1 MPTTPFTPGT
11 GLTEK
16 DRKRPGSRP
25 LGSLVQET
33 FLPQGTNAMP
43 SSTPR
48 PGPWKENA
56 PKPQPPK
63 LQPQQQAPNAPAAP
77 QPAPAG
83 PAPLDVNGMGLEDAF
98 KATSRA
104 FAETDAAKDIQRR
117 AREQVAR
124 LKPNAPDFNSQYDS
138 IVMAARK
145 EYLDAVYDRMRS
157 SAQGRYKGTAGE
169 YNPEGWQKSEREALD
184 PYASRLGAL
193 PEWLVDSR
201 QMRFYNGYWD
211 RSGTEPRSVDEL
223 LEGAAL
229 AGVQDSGLSGK
240 ITYDRATIAPE
251 SVEDFYN
258 WISKGNF
265 TVPPQH
271 LAQITRQARSLQFTP
286 EQVQERKR
294 WLFGDSAPRL
304 GPRAYA
310 QAEAARNSLAVQS
323 LQADAVNAAI
333 AQYKADIMQNADALD
348 VRSMAAIHRETG
360 LFLPVAYGDPNGF
373 QQALATANDY
383 RGQLD
388 AIKQVRDF
396 ARQVGD
402 HGLVRPYS
410 QTGNVPLAFE
420 TTNAL
425 ARELGASTDD
435 IERRLN
441 WNSGLQPSKTAASS
455 YILGNL
461 SRTERAL
468 REQGSDKE
476 ADLLARVRAGVSRR
490 DIPEEELVARYKSLL
505 ASPDGVRGML
515 ETDPEMLG
523 AILAQAPYLKGN
535 EDLDVLGPGSVFLT
549 QAVAPIVASID
560 PTGVS
565 DAWAYRRQNEL
576 LNALGESQA
585 TDSIRTVNTIG
596 NTALPFLTGVLMPKV
611 PGLKLPGA
619 HPVLDKGLKYGPL
632 GVNYLTSWTAAA
644 STPEDI
650 KGNDQKREAL
660 RPAGVEAQRQAYTAL
675 SMLGEDNSPA
685 AQKVRWQHLGETDE
699 QRTLAA
705 AGMALL
711 DPTAENV
718 AAVLERLPEGAR
730 ADVAA
735 NIWREV
741 TKGMARSTVL
751 GSISNGDAGY
761 GLRTLLMGQ
770 DSADR
775 NVREAAM
782 GNLGLSPETAA
793 TLGYLSNYV
802 RPENVP
808 GTPYAPTTTER
819 RNASPMFQASADK
832 VDADNPSNRQV
843 QYDKRQDREKISEVP
858 IITPMVNKR
867 VEEDVLAPLDGV
879 YGKLMSGKELTKTDL
894 QVLIDLDEKYGSG
907 SGEESKWAEHMSP
920 EVRDRVD
927 QVTSAL
933 RRKLPGKII
942 MNPGL
947 WAQGGELLFR
957 QLGANSVGKFIGANP
972 WVVWVALAALAAG
985 GVGLAMSIFGGSRD
999 DEELKGIRYDRL

>member
-1 MPTTPFTPGT
+1 
-11 GLTEK
+11 
-16 DRKRPGSRP
+16 
-25 LGSLVQET
+25 
-33 FLPQGTNAMP
+33 
-43 SSTPR
+43 
-48 PGPWKENA
+48 
-56 PKPQPPK
+56 
-63 LQPQQQAPNAPAAP
+63 
-77 QPAPAG
+77 
-83 PAPLDVNGMGLEDAF
+83 MGLEDAF
-98 KATSRA
+98 KATSKA
-104 FAETDAAKDIQRR
+104 FAETDKAKDIQRR
-117 AREQVAR
+117 ARRQVAR
-124 LKPNAPDFNSQYDS
+124 LKKDSPDFNSQYDN

-145 EYLDAVYDRMRS
+145 EYLDAVYDRMRP

-169 YNPEGWQKSEREALD
+169 YSPEGWQKSEREALD

-211 RSGTEPRSVDEL
+211 RSGAAPNSIGEL
-223 LEGAAL
+223 LNGAAL
-229 AGVQDSGLSGK
+229 AGVQDSGLSGR

-251 SVEDFYN
+251 SVEGFYN
-258 WISKGNF
+258 RISKGDF
-265 TVPPQH
+265 TVPPQY
-271 LAQITRQARSLQFTP
+271 LAQITRQAASMQFTP

-294 WLFGDSAPRL
+294 WLFGDSATRL

-310 QAEAARNSLAVQS
+310 QGEAARHGLAVQS
-323 LQADAVNAAI
+323 LQADAVTAAI
-333 AQYKADIMQNADALD
+333 AQYKAGIMQNADALD

-410 QTGNVPLAFE
+410 QSGNVSWALG

-425 ARELGASTDD
+425 ARELGAATDD

-490 DIPEEELVARYKSLL
+490 DIPEEELVARYKSLM

-523 AILAQAPYLKGN
+523 AILAKAPYLKGN

-560 PTGVS
+560 PTGIS

-585 TDSIRTVNTIG
+585 TDNIRTVNTIG

-685 AQKVRWQHLGETDE
+685 AQKARWQHLGETDE

-718 AAVLERLPEGAR
+718 ATILERLPEGAR

-741 TKGMARSTVL
+741 TKGMARATVP

-802 RPENVP
+802 RPENMA
-808 GTPYAPTTTER
+808 GTPYAPTTAER

-832 VDADNPSNRQV
+832 VDADNPSNRQM

-867 VEEDVLAPLDGV
+867 VEENVLAPLDGV
-879 YGKLMSGKELTKTDL
+879 YRKLMSGKELTKTDL
-894 QVLIDLDEKYGSG
+894 QVLIDLDERYGSG
-907 SGEESKWAEHMSP
+907 SDQESGWGKRMSP

-927 QVTSAL
+927 RVASAL

-942 MNPGL
+942 MSPSL

-985 GVGLAMSIFGGSRD
+985 GVGLAMSVFGGSRD
-999 DEELKGIRYDRL
+999 DEEVKGIRYDRL

>member
-1 MPTTPFTPGT
+1 M
-11 GLTEK
+11 
-16 DRKRPGSRP
+16 
-25 LGSLVQET
+25 
-33 FLPQGTNAMP
+33 N
-43 SSTPR
+43 
-48 PGPWKENA
+48 
-56 PKPQPPK
+56 
-63 LQPQQQAPNAPAAP
+63 
-77 QPAPAG
+77 
-83 PAPLDVNGMGLEDAF
+83 LEDAF

-104 FAETDAAKDIQRR
+104 FAETDAAKGIQRR
-117 AREQVAR
+117 AREQVTR
-124 LKPNAPDFNSQYDS
+124 LKKDSPDFNSQYDN

-184 PYASRLGAL
+184 PYASRLGVL

-211 RSGTEPRSVDEL
+211 RSGSTPNSIDEL
-223 LEGAAL
+223 LDGAAL
-229 AGVQDSGLSGK
+229 AGVQDSGLSGR

-258 WISKGNF
+258 RISKGDF
-265 TVPPQH
+265 TVPPQY
-271 LAQITRQARSLQFTP
+271 LAQITRQAQSMQFTP

-294 WLFGDSAPRL
+294 WLFGDSSRL
-304 GPRAYA
+304 GVAPMAYA

-333 AQYKADIMQNADALD
+333 AQYKAGIVQNADALD

-410 QTGNVPLAFE
+410 QTGNVPWAFG

-425 ARELGASTDD
+425 ARDLGAATDD

-468 REQGSDKE
+468 REQGNDKE
-476 ADLLARVRAGVSRR
+476 ADLLTRVREGVSRK
-490 DIPEEELVARYKSLL
+490 DIPEEELVARYKSLM

-523 AILAQAPYLKGN
+523 AILAKAPYLKGN

-560 PTGVS
+560 PTGIS

-585 TDSIRTVNTIG
+585 TDNIRTVNTIG
-596 NTALPFLTGVLMPKV
+596 NTALPILTSLLMPKM

-619 HPVLDKGLKYGPL
+619 HPVLDRGLKYGPL

-650 KGNDQKREAL
+650 KGNDQKREIL

-675 SMLGEDNSPA
+675 SMPGEDNSPA
-685 AQKVRWQHLGETDE
+685 AQKTRWQSLGETDE

-718 AAVLERLPEGAR
+718 ATILERLPEGAR
-730 ADVAA
+730 VDVAA
-735 NIWREV
+735 NIWREI
-741 TKGMARSTVL
+741 TKGMARATAF

-775 NVREAAM
+775 DVREAAM

-808 GTPYAPTTTER
+808 GTPYAPTTAER

-832 VDADNPSNRQV
+832 VDADNPSNRQM
-843 QYDKRQDREKISEVP
+843 QYDKRQDREKISEIP
-858 IITPMVNKR
+858 IITPMVNKT
-867 VEEDVLAPLDGV
+867 VEENVLAPLDGV
-879 YGKLMSGKELTKTDL
+879 YRKLVSGKELTKTDL

-942 MNPGL
+942 MNPSL

-999 DEELKGIRYDRL
+999 DEEVKGIRYDRL